1 MDSKKRKFEEPKSL
15 VKLSASVLTQNRIYK
30 DFHCRVTTNLL
41 PSAYIHFPPDLG
53 RDIPVLAINQPLR
66 IHFILPVE
74 MIYEIL
80 NRTFTRFNTELTIRY
95 NDRYNPVIYGPFPTP
110 WQINNSENQNKKCSI
125 VIISIDYEF
134 KKEVVFLFTDRNVNE
149 QSLIYV
155 SLDDIKNGM
164 YSTFG
169 LSKRSITTSDLL
181 SMVDATLG
189 KDSVS

>member
-1 MDSKKRKFEEPKSL
+1 MDSKKRKCEEPESL

-30 DFHCRVTTNLL
+30 DFHCRVTTNIL

-53 RDIPVLAINQPLR
+53 RDIPVLSIDQPIR
-66 IHFILPVE
+66 IHFILPIE

-80 NRTFTRFNTELTIRY
+80 NRTFTRFNTELTIRF
-95 NDRYNPVIYGPFPTP
+95 NERYNAAAIYAPFPTP
-110 WQINNSENQNKKCSI
+110 WQINNSENQKKKCSI

-169 LSKRSITTSDLL
+169 LSRRSITTSDILN
-181 SMVDATLG
+181 MVDKAIG
-189 KDSVS
+189 